1 MKMLLFNFPIQTIKR
16 QTKRIKNKMMM
27 QQSKAKQVAI
37 TAMVAAIYAILFYG
51 SAPGMLPGF
60 TLLYLP
66 VILLGVFPTWFGWSG
81 LAGCMIGAFI
91 GGVYVE
97 QVAPYAAWVESIT
110 ALIIFGLNWIL
121 IPRNAVENKTK
132 RNLVL
137 LIAAYAISLF
147 IGTTYILWQYT
158 YLFSIG
164 ILAFSILGGFSFA
177 VVLLATYGL
186 NLIIQLAVCPA
197 LLRAVT
203 PRLKSWGIYSGNF
216 IEWRRLRD
224 KSQIKQT

>member
-1 MKMLLFNFPIQTIKR
+1 MIP
-16 QTKRIKNKMMM
+16 

-37 TAMVAAIYAILFYG
+37 TAMVAAMYAILFYG

-66 VILLGVFPTWFGWSG
+66 VILLGVFPLWFGWSG

-121 IPRNAVENKTK
+121 IPRNAVENRTK
-132 RNLVL
+132 RNLIL
-137 LIAAYAISLF
+137 LMAVYAISLF
-147 IGTTYILWQYT
+147 VGTAYILWQYT

-164 ILAFSILGGFSFA
+164 ILAFNILAGFSFGI
-177 VVLLATYGL
+177 VLAATYGL
-186 NLIIQLAVCPA
+186 NLVIQLVVCPV
-197 LLRAVT
+197 LLRTVT
-203 PRLKSWGIYSGNF
+203 PRLKSWGVYSGNF
-216 IEWRRLRD
+216 AEWRKLRA
-224 KSQIKQT
+224 KYQVKH

>member
-1 MKMLLFNFPIQTIKR
+1 MIP
-16 QTKRIKNKMMM
+16 

-37 TAMVAAIYAILFYG
+37 TAMVAAMYAILFYG

-66 VILLGVFPTWFGWSG
+66 VILLGVFPLWFGWSG

-121 IPRNAVENKTK
+121 IPRNAVENRTK
-132 RNLVL
+132 RNLIL
-137 LIAAYAISLF
+137 LMAVYALSLF
-147 IGTTYILWQYT
+147 VGTAYILWQYT

-164 ILAFSILGGFSFA
+164 ILAFNILAGFSFGI
-177 VVLLATYGL
+177 VLAATYGL
-186 NLIIQLAVCPA
+186 NLVIQLVVCPV
-197 LLRAVT
+197 LLRTVT
-203 PRLKSWGIYSGNF
+203 PRLKSWGVYSVSF
-216 IEWRRLRD
+216 INIRRFLELCC
-224 KSQIKQT
+224 KILKACA

>member
-1 MKMLLFNFPIQTIKR
+1 MIR
-16 QTKRIKNKMMM
+16 

-37 TAMVAAIYAILFYG
+37 TAMVAAIYATLFFG

-66 VILLGVFPTWFGWSG
+66 VILLGVFPIWFGWSG

-97 QVAPYAAWVESIT
+97 QVAPYAAWVESVT

-121 IPRNAVENKTK
+121 TPKNAAENKTRK
-132 RNLVL
+132 NLVL
-137 LIAAYAISLF
+137 LVVAYAISLF
-147 IGTTYILWQYT
+147 IGTAYILWQYT

-177 VVLLATYGL
+177 IVLLATYSL
-186 NLIIQLAVCPA
+186 NLAIQLAVCPA

-203 PRLKSWGIYSGNF
+203 PRLKSWGVYSGNF
-216 IEWRRLRD
+216 AEWRLRA
-224 KSQIKQT
+224 KSQVKLP

>member
-1 MKMLLFNFPIQTIKR
+1 MIR
-16 QTKRIKNKMMM
+16 

-37 TAMVAAIYAILFYG
+37 TAMVAAMYAILFYG

-66 VILLGVFPTWFGWSG
+66 VILLGVFPLWFGWSG

-121 IPRNAVENKTK
+121 IPRNAVENRAK
-132 RNLVL
+132 RNLIL
-137 LIAAYAISLF
+137 LMAVYAVSLF
-147 IGTTYILWQYT
+147 VGTSYILWQYT

-164 ILAFSILGGFSFA
+164 ILAFNILGGFSFG
-177 VVLLATYGL
+177 VVLAATYGL
-186 NLIIQLAVCPA
+186 NLVIQLAVCPV
-197 LLRAVT
+197 LLRTVT
-203 PRLKSWGIYSGNF
+203 PRLKGWGVYSGNF
-216 IEWRRLRD
+216 AEWRKLRA
-224 KSQIKQT
+224 KS

>member
-1 MKMLLFNFPIQTIKR
+1 VIR
-16 QTKRIKNKMMM
+16 

-37 TAMVAAIYAILFYG
+37 TAMVAAIYAILFFG

-66 VILLGVFPTWFGWSG
+66 VILLGVFPVWFGWSG

-97 QVAPYAAWVESIT
+97 QVAPYAAWVESVT

-121 IPRNAVENKTK
+121 IPRNAFENKTK
-132 RNLVL
+132 RNLIL
-137 LIAAYAISLF
+137 LMAAYAISLF
-147 IGTTYILWQYT
+147 IGTAYILWQYT

-177 VVLLATYGL
+177 VVLLATFSL
-186 NLIIQLAVCPA
+186 NLVIQIAVCPA

-203 PRLKSWGIYSGNF
+203 PRLKSWGVYSGNF
-216 IEWRRLRD
+216 AEWRQLRT
-224 KSQIKQT
+224 KYQVKRS

>member
-1 MKMLLFNFPIQTIKR
+1 
-16 QTKRIKNKMMM
+16 
-27 QQSKAKQVAI
+27 
-37 TAMVAAIYAILFYG
+37 MVAAIYAVLFLG

-66 VILLGVFPTWFGWSG
+66 VILLGVFPIWFGWSG

-97 QVAPYAAWVESIT
+97 QVAPYAAWVESVT

-121 IPRNAVENKTK
+121 IPRNAFGNKTK
-132 RNLVL
+132 RNLIMLMV
-137 LIAAYAISLF
+137 AYAISLF
-147 IGTTYILWQYT
+147 IGTAYILWQYT

-164 ILAFSILGGFSFA
+164 ILAFNILGGFSFV
-177 VVLLATYGL
+177 VVLLATYSL
-186 NLIIQLAVCPA
+186 NLVIQLFVCPA

-203 PRLKSWGIYSGNF
+203 PRLKSWGVYSGNF
-216 IEWRRLRD
+216 TEWRQLRA
-224 KSQIKQT
+224 KSKVGQP

>member
-1 MKMLLFNFPIQTIKR
+1 MIP
-16 QTKRIKNKMMM
+16 

-37 TAMVAAIYAILFYG
+37 TAMVAAMYAILFYG

-66 VILLGVFPTWFGWSG
+66 VILLGVFPLWFGWSG

-121 IPRNAVENKTK
+121 IPRNAVENRTK
-132 RNLVL
+132 RNLIL
-137 LIAAYAISLF
+137 LMAVYALSLF
-147 IGTTYILWQYT
+147 VGTAYILWQYT

-164 ILAFSILGGFSFA
+164 ILAFNILAGFSFGI
-177 VVLLATYGL
+177 VLAATYGL
-186 NLIIQLAVCPA
+186 NLVIQLVVCPV
-197 LLRAVT
+197 LLRTVT
-203 PRLKSWGIYSGNF
+203 PRLKSWGVYSGNF
-216 IEWRRLRD
+216 AEWRKLRA
-224 KSQIKQT
+224 KY

>member
-1 MKMLLFNFPIQTIKR
+1 MISS
-16 QTKRIKNKMMM
+16 
-27 QQSKAKQVAI
+27 QSKAKQVAI

-66 VILLGVFPTWFGWSG
+66 VILLGIFPVWFGWNG

-121 IPRNAVENKTK
+121 IPKKSVENRAK
-132 RNLVL
+132 RNLIL
-137 LIAAYAISLF
+137 LMAVYSISLF
-147 IGTTYILWQYT
+147 VGTAYILWQYS

-164 ILAFSILGGFSFA
+164 ILSFSVLGGFSFGI
-177 VVLLATYGL
+177 VLAATYGL
-186 NLIIQLAVCPA
+186 NLVIQLAVCPV
-197 LLRAVT
+197 LLRTVT
-203 PRLKSWGIYSGNF
+203 PRLKSWGVYSGNF
-216 IEWRRLRD
+216 AEWRRLRA
-224 KSQIKQT
+224 KSQVKLP

>member
-1 MKMLLFNFPIQTIKR
+1 MIG
-16 QTKRIKNKMMM
+16 

-66 VILLGVFPTWFGWSG
+66 VILLGVFPIWFGWSG

-132 RNLVL
+132 RNLIL
-137 LIAAYAISLF
+137 LVVAYAISLF
-147 IGTTYILWQYT
+147 IGTAYILWQYT

-164 ILAFSILGGFSFA
+164 ILAFSILGGFSF
-177 VVLLATYGL
+177 VFVLLATYGL
-186 NLIIQLAVCPA
+186 NLVIQLAVCPA

-203 PRLKSWGIYSGNF
+203 PRLKSWGVYSGNF
-216 IEWRRLRD
+216 TEWRRLRA
-224 KSQIKQT
+224 KSQIKQP